1 MSTYFEDR
9 FRGYSCNFNLLEK
22 LVNNKCEASDYYAW
36 VRDTY
41 KQYYATA
48 NEEQKGRFIIRYYK
62 SKKLMYSSAQM
73 LVEAKVAKRNECVV
87 AYYYLIYYA
96 LFQAMQANLIICT
109 AYDDEKVLQLSH
121 ENVKKFF
128 DEQFC
133 KTKKCPLDGD
143 IVVENDLRQ
152 MYLVDLENDYLA
164 AVKQDYHLF
173 SKDFI
178 ERTISKL
185 EVDNLSGYFFAGDI
199 VMNLKKMREDKMTE
213 RFLEALGK
221 GYLSEDQDILYKFC
235 REKVKYISLTY
246 TFCNRYINESKF
258 LSTDIYSREEIE
270 DALQYPVII
279 HFAGGNM
286 KPWNNLRC
294 KAAEKWWN
302 YAKNVLE
309 DETFKEIYDIAKKKT
324 EERDFDY
331 LISGLD
337 KTRNKVIIFGFSMIG
352 KMLCDDLMKF
362 GYNVVSFFDNNESF
376 WGKKYNGCFVEK
388 PKKINDEN
396 RPNLKVIIAAQGR
409 LNVILDQLSV
419 LGYEESA
426 IIKYAAKN
434 AIYYMG
440 LDEKFYEH
448 ELREMTRREC
458 GREDGDIKEK
468 LKRNFS
474 YLNEKYYLDF
484 WNVIEER

>member
-1 MSTYFEDR
+1 MKFHIPVVFSTDNNFLIPTAVSITSMLAHAHQDTFYHIYILIDELFDMS
-9 FRGYSCNFNLLEK
+9 
-22 LVNNKCEASDYYAW
+22 
-36 VRDTY
+36 
-41 KQYYATA
+41 
-48 NEEQKGRFIIRYYK
+48 QKGIIDNLQKGYQKCRIEWRLVDRRLFSKAVVMKRSLTIHTFYK
-62 SKKLMYSSAQM
+62 
-73 LVEAKVAKRNECVV
+73 
-87 AYYYLIYYA
+87 
-96 LFQAMQANLIICT
+96 LII
-109 AYDDEKVLQLSH
+109 ADILEEYD
-121 ENVKKFF
+121 
-128 DEQFC
+128 
-133 KTKKCPLDGD
+133 KCIYLDGD

-337 KTRNKVIIFGFSMIG
+337 KTRNKVIIFGFSMIE

-396 RPNLKVIIAAQGR
+396 RPNFKVIIAAQGR